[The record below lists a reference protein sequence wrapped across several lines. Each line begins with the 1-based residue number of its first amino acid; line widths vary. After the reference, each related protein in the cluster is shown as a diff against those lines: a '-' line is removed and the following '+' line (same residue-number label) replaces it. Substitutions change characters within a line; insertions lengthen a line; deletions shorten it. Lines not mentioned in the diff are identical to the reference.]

1 MPVITDILIT
11 TENVSIAYDGEPV
24 VRDATLQISKGDF
37 LGIVGPSGSGKTS
50 LLKALA
56 GAIPPVSGV
65 IHRQPGVRAGY
76 VPQVET
82 INWFFPVTVMEVVL
96 MAADRGRI
104 LPWPSSQSRDRA
116 SDVLEQLGISDLR
129 SRHIRSLSGGQQQRV
144 FIARALMN
152 QPHVLLMDEPT
163 SGVDVATRHDV
174 LHLLHDLNHA
184 EELAIVITTHD
195 LNGIAAHMHTLVCLN
210 RDVIAAGDP
219 AEILTPEVLEK
230 TYGAPMDVLSH
241 GGMPVVIE
249 HFESVPG
256 ESPISEA
263 HHRHER

>member
-1 MPVITDILIT
+1 MPVTTETLIT
-11 TENVSIAYDGEPV
+11 TDNISIAYDGEPV
-24 VRDATLQISKGDF
+24 VRAASLEISKGDF
-37 LGIVGPSGSGKTS
+37 VGIVGPSGSGKTS

-56 GAIPPVSGV
+56 GAISPVSGV
-65 IHRQPGVRAGY
+65 VHRQSGLRAGY

-82 INWFFPVTVMEVVL
+82 VNWFFPVTVMEVVQ

-104 LPWPSSQSRDRA
+104 LPWPSSRSRARA
-116 SDVLEQLGISDLR
+116 KDVLEQLRISELGN
-129 SRHIRSLSGGQQQRV
+129 RHIRSLSGGQQQRV

-152 QPHVLLMDEPT
+152 LPHVLLMDEPT

-174 LHLLHDLNHA
+174 LHLLHDLNHS
-184 EELAIVITTHD
+184 EGLAIVITTHD

-210 RDVIAAGDP
+210 RDVIAAGNP
-219 AEILTPEVLEK
+219 ADILTPEVLEK

-249 HFESVPG
+249 HFESVAG

-263 HHRHER
+263 HHHHER